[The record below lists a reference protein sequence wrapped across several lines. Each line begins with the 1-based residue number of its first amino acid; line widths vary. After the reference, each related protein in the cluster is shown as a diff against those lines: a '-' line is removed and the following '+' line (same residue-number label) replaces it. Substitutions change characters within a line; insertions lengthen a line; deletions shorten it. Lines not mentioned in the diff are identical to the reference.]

1 MKRSMSF
8 DLRRYY
14 WKRSGVRM
22 MGMPVHIGWHEITL
36 RLILTV
42 IAGLL
47 IGYNRTEHGKAAGL
61 RTTLLVCLAASFA
74 MIQVNLLLPTAGR
87 SPDSFVTNDLMR
99 LPLGILTGVGFIGAG
114 AIMRRDDIVVGVTT
128 AATLWYVTVI
138 GLCLGG
144 GQIELG
150 VAATAIGLLALWLLD
165 WIESRLRRESRVS
178 LCVELEGAG
187 LSESQIRRMLETAG
201 LGIVRTQITL
211 SAAGKHREILFD
223 LVEYRL
229 PKAAENPQIV
239 EALAAQDGVVRL
251 EWKRL

>member
-1 MKRSMSF
+1 
-8 DLRRYY
+8 
-14 WKRSGVRM
+14 
-22 MGMPVHIGWHEITL
+22 MPVHIGWYEITL

-42 IAGLL
+42 VAGLL
-47 IGYNRTEHGKAAGL
+47 IGYNRTERGKAAGL

-74 MIQVNLLLPTAGR
+74 MIQVNLLMPTAGR
-87 SPDSFVTNDLMR
+87 PPDSFVMNDLMR

-114 AIMRRDDIVVGVTT
+114 AIIRRDNIVVGVTT

-150 VAATAIGLLALWLLD
+150 VAATVVGFLALWLLS
-165 WIESRLRRESRVS
+165 WIESRLRRESRAS
-178 LCVELEGAG
+178 LCVEFEGTS
-187 LSESQIRRMLETAG
+187 LSDSQIRRMLEAAG
-201 LGIVRTQITL
+201 LGIARTNVTL
-211 SAAGKHREILFD
+211 SNAGKHRKVMFD

-229 PKAAENPQIV
+229 PNAAENPSIIDAIAVQ
-239 EALAAQDGVVRL
+239 EGVVRV